1 VGTLGVATVVA
12 SLVTLASVS
21 GLLARIVPGAG
32 PVDWAASS
40 AAVRLTMTVENRST
54 RDVSLLADWD
64 AGDGGRSGSITGAP
78 ACAIV
83 VDRLLLD
90 GSAWS
95 VTAFDDLTMEPSGPL
110 IASSTEWPGGD
121 PAITIRLTEDGT
133 ASVVAGSLP
142 VPAADAAW
150 PPDPLVPCP

>member
-64 AGDGGRSGSITGAP
+64 AGDGGRSGSITAAP